1 MPHQRRTRGLAV
13 FFILSK
19 LLVPLESPSDISLL
33 LLCAGVLLSWSKRRR
48 EGGVTI
54 ITLVTAMFLLIVVA
68 PVSSWIATPLENR
81 FPRPHALPS
90 RVDGII
96 VLGGAVDPGTTARK
110 GLPTLNSDAERMT
123 EFVRLAKQYPRAKLV
138 FSGGSGIVGGESLTE
153 ADTARLFF
161 QQQGLDTSR
170 MIFEDRSRNTY
181 ENVLFSKNIV
191 KPWMGETWLLISSAQ
206 DMPRSVGIF
215 RQLEWPV
222 TPVPVAYKADNHHSY
237 YLGDNLYQLDRSCHE
252 WLGLLVYYL
261 TGKTDALFPAP
272 ERAGAL

>member
-19 LLVPLESPSDISLL
+19 LLVPLESPSDILLL

-191 KPWMGETWLLISSAQ
+191 KP
-206 DMPRSVGIF
+206 
-215 RQLEWPV
+215 
-222 TPVPVAYKADNHHSY
+222 
-237 YLGDNLYQLDRSCHE
+237 
-252 WLGLLVYYL
+252 
-261 TGKTDALFPAP
+261 
-272 ERAGAL
+272 